1 MNFLCWFYNSVFA
14 STVFMHVF
22 SYVFILLQSSLYQKG
37 SSIIQSNANL
47 QLPLYALISRQQG
60 ANITGD
66 LPKGPESHLQVWGL
80 GSFLRARTS
89 GSWFS
94 VWCLGPALESRVSGP
109 VWRFGFLFLQYTI
122 LVMVQE
128 KRKIFF
134 SCDYILINFS
144 YIPFTVSKTF
154 QWF

>member
-60 ANITGD
+60 VNITGD
-66 LPKGPESHLQVWGL
+66 QPKGPESHLQVWGL

-89 GSWFS
+89 GYWFS
-94 VWCLGPALESRVSGP
+94 VWYLGSCLRIQGLWTCLTVRVSIFAVYDSSHGP
-109 VWRFGFLFLQYTI
+109 RKEKNI
-122 LVMVQE
+122 L
-128 KRKIFF
+128 
-134 SCDYILINFS
+134 LLWLHS
-144 YIPFTVSKTF
+144 Y
-154 QWF
+154 